1 MLLTMTDTETHDTN
15 AAKVTTLEQAE
26 TVTPE
31 AAAGPKTVSAP
42 VLAPAAS
49 LQLIDGDQ
57 NFT

>member
-1 MLLTMTDTETHDTN
+1 MTDTETHDTN